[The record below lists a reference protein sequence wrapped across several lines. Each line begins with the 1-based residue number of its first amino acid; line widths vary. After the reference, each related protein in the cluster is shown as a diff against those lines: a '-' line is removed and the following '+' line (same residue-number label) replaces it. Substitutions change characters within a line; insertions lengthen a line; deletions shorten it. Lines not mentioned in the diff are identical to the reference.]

1 MNTQAQADPIAQ
13 PPVVGPGN
21 TAVATYLDPST
32 GEETSL
38 AKVSRPGLPPAEYQL
53 FEELRRQGV
62 DGATV
67 RAVHTDL
74 RPAMLPGGYTGDFVL
89 RAFPN
94 AAFSC
99 TTDYGARPEE
109 RAAGIAGL
117 LRHIET
123 MHQLAGRQA
132 PPQPHRAP
140 VPQAVA
146 PAPPLPA
153 ADLGAHLAEVFGPD
167 GIRRPDAAALGA
179 TRLPEDIRTT
189 LTEAGLPAQVPY
201 FFTADDPAAP
211 PAGGLFTDVATHLR
225 ETGTHAQPQILEIL
239 SGYVRLGTD
248 GLYTVAVQ
256 CVAPE
261 DDPSQLGTLWAVQP
275 STGGARFVNRSL
287 AAHLRSLALL
297 VTTRRQLAHLDPYA
311 AGAAVAAFQEQLV
324 ALDPWSLDDADNWWS
339 LVTEQMWHGLF

>member
-1 MNTQAQADPIAQ
+1 MNTQAQAGTTAQ
-13 PPVVGPGN
+13 PPVTGPGN

-38 AKVSRPGLPPAEYQL
+38 AQVSRPGLPPAEYQL
-53 FEELRRQGV
+53 FDALRQLGV
-62 DGATV
+62 DGAAV

-99 TTDYGARPEE
+99 TTEYGTSPEE

-117 LRHIET
+117 VQQVET
-123 MHQLAGRQA
+123 MHRLAGRQA
-132 PPQPHRAP
+132 PPQPHRIPAP
-140 VPQAVA
+140 RVVA
-146 PAPPLPA
+146 PAPALPT
-153 ADLGAHLAEVFGPD
+153 ADLGAHLTEVFGAE
-167 GIRRPDAAALGA
+167 GVRRPDAGALAAGQ
-179 TRLPEDIRTT
+179 LPEDTRTT
-189 LTEAGLPAQVPY
+189 LTEAGLPARVPY

-211 PAGGLFTDVATHLR
+211 PAGGLFADVATHLR
-225 ETGTHAQPQILEIL
+225 GAGTQAPPEVLDILA
-239 SGYVRLGTD
+239 GYVRVGTD
-248 GLYTVAVQ
+248 GLYTLAVQ
-256 CVAPE
+256 CTAPE
-261 DDPSQLGTLWAVQP
+261 DDPNQLGTLWAVQP

-287 AAHLRSLALL
+287 AAYLRSLTLL
-297 VTTRRQLAHLDPYA
+297 VTTRRQLAGLDPYA

-324 ALDPWSLDDADNWWS
+324 ALDAWSLDDPDNWWS